1 LKKKILRFLAF
12 LFIYAERLH
21 RTNLPLCHNKKN
33 RLIMGLF
40 EFLLAGAVFN
50 SLKNKR
56 NSSDT
61 RSDFSDNY
69 SRGYNDGYEDGY
81 MDNDYE
87 CDGLDD
93 GYDW

>member
-1 LKKKILRFLAF
+1 M
-12 LFIYAERLH
+12 
-21 RTNLPLCHNKKN
+21 

-56 NSSDT
+56 NSSDN
-61 RSDFSDNY
+61 RSGFSDNY

-81 MDNDYE
+81 MNNDYE
-87 CDGLDD
+87 CGCNDRHDSDYCDHDDFDHDCNGLDD